1 MITRG
6 KSFLGRGPRGRPV
19 RPDRAAERLGGW
31 AAAARDLGRGPPGSR
46 GTSGANGVAGI
57 GLPAEKLQVKARFYR
72 EWDQQVNGR
81 CLTA

>member
-1 MITRG
+1 MFGPGEKFFGARPAWHLARG
-6 KSFLGRGPRGRPV
+6 LPGP
-19 RPDRAAERLGGW
+19 
-31 AAAARDLGRGPPGSR
+31 R
-46 GTSGANGVAGI
+46 GTSGANGVAGT